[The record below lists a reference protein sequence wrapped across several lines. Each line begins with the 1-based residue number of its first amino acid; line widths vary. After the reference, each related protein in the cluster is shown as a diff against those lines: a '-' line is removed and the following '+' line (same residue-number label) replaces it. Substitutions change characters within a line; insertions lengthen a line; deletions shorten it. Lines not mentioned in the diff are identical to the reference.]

1 MALID
6 KDKALDAIAM
16 YLFVNDAIRG
26 GVKVADYKVFAES
39 ILKDVPE
46 VDAIPRDYYE
56 KVVSEM
62 AKRNVEAVDIVRCSE
77 CERLKIYNTKEL
89 YAECRKWHIR
99 FYPFMEDTRTH
110 GCSWGKR
117 AEQTEPITNCDTDCG
132 WK

>member
-26 GVKVADYKVFAES
+26 GVKVADYKVFAET
-39 ILKDVPE
+39 ILKDVPV

-62 AKRNVEAVDIVRCSE
+62 AKRNVEAADIVRCKE
-77 CERLKIYNTKEL
+77 CKHWDDRRDDAWWSQDGACLRTTRLGDATYTKPDDYCSYGERRE
-89 YAECRKWHIR
+89 
-99 FYPFMEDTRTH
+99 
-110 GCSWGKR
+110 
-117 AEQTEPITNCDTDCG
+117 
-132 WK
+132 

>member
-26 GVKVADYKVFAES
+26 GVKVADYKVFAET
-39 ILKDVPE
+39 ILKDVPV

-62 AKRNVEAVDIVRCSE
+62 AKRNVEAADIVRCKECKWASPNKECDYDCKCHIPIFRVDAEGYCYLADRKESE
-77 CERLKIYNTKEL
+77 
-89 YAECRKWHIR
+89 
-99 FYPFMEDTRTH
+99 
-110 GCSWGKR
+110 
-117 AEQTEPITNCDTDCG
+117 
-132 WK
+132 